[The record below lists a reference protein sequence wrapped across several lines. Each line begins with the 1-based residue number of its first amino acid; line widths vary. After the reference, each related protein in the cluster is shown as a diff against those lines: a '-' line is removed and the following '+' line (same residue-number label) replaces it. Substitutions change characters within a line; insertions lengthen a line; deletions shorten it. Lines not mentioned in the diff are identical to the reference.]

1 MEEAGDQT
9 RIVTTFC
16 HQRSLITDFIHHPVT
31 TKNQPSLRMLGI
43 NKNHR
48 KNPDSQLQRL
58 CYPQIEKSTN
68 WQTHIFRDTVDG
80 RHLAPPRMF
89 KTLKIMR

>member
-9 RIVTTFC
+9 RIVTTCC

-58 CYPQIEKSTN
+58 CYPQIEKV
-68 WQTHIFRDTVDG
+68 QIGKLIFLGILLMEDILHHPG
-80 RHLAPPRMF
+80 C
-89 KTLKIMR
+89 LKP